1 MSIVIDTPLVHKSI
15 ATVLASIDP
24 SAYIYDNPNQQ
35 ATKLPAWFIIHREP
49 VKIEREIN
57 RAWLIYSL
65 DLCYMCEYNTPRLFD
80 DYATISDSLNTAL
93 IYLPIYGHEGIKA
106 QVYEREWGLQ
116 LDALKYSIT
125 LRFRVSQDA
134 VPVEKM
140 QVISDLAVFLKT
152 KLQSTVTFT
161 NSEHPEFDVEFPSTI
176 SITTNHRINL
186 PEVTGEFEDAEYIW
200 TPYAWTIGSFGE
212 SYRVDENITTDL
224 IWAYKEKPEPEP
236 EPEPDNGD
244 DDEQE
249 NDQG

>member
-57 RAWLIYSL
+57 RAWLVYSL
-65 DLCYMCEYNTPRLFD
+65 DLFYMREYNTPRLFD
-80 DYATISDSLNTAL
+80 DYATIADSLNTAFV
-93 IYLPIYGHEGIKA
+93 YLPIYGYESIKT

-161 NSEHPEFDVEFPSTI
+161 NNEHPEFNVEFPSSI
-176 SITTNHRINL
+176 SITTNHRISL
-186 PEVTGEFEDAEYIW
+186 PEVTGEFEDADYIW
-200 TPYAWTIGSFGE
+200 TPNAWTIGSFGE

-224 IWAYKEKPEPEP
+224 VWAYKEKSET
-236 EPEPDNGD
+236 DNGD
-244 DDEQE
+244 DNEQE
-249 NDQG
+249 NNQG